1 MNEIYDNREG
11 AADAERLAF
20 RHEMVRRYINTFAN
34 YRERFGEVRPI
45 AHAYRNGK
53 KIVAIGKSLMASDQW
68 RTFTDFLI
76 AYAIS
81 VFGDAWGQAEQRKDP
96 TLRHPVV
103 RWYDRLYASVSAGH
117 KSDDKNVSVWYRPT
131 ALRWRFFIWPMTY
144 TCLLIMNPFRRN
156 LSRG

>member
-1 MNEIYDNREG
+1 MQSALRFAMKWFVAISIHSPIIESV
-11 AADAERLAF
+11 LA
-20 RHEMVRRYINTFAN
+20 
-34 YRERFGEVRPI
+34 RFDRSP
-45 AHAYRNGK
+45 
-53 KIVAIGKSLMASDQW
+53 IGKSLMASDQW

-103 RWYDRLYASVSAGH
+103 RWYDKLYASVSAGH